1 MPKLCT
7 TTDYELNQGRILIL
21 STVSRD
27 KCIEVAADVVDRS
40 DKARQ
45 IAVRLQVAGDHL
57 KNSDSYGIHVGFIIV
72 NSHDSHDC
80 ALTLSANIREEAN
93 NSLTYVVADLN
104 AH

>member
-1 MPKLCT
+1 MPKLYT

-27 KCIEVAADVVDRS
+27 KCIEVAADVVDGS

-57 KNSDSYGIHVGFIIV
+57 KNSDSYWIHVGFIIV
-72 NSHDSHDC
+72 NSHNSRDC
-80 ALTLSANIREEAN
+80 AQVLFAKTLEEAN
-93 NSLTYVVADLN
+93 ESLTSLIADLN
-104 AH
+104 AC